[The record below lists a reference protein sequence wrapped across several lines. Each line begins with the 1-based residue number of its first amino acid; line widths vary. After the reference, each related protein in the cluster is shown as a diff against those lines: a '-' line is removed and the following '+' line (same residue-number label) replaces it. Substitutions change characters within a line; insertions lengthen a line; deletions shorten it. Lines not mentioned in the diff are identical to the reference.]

1 MTLSI
6 SELDAMSE
14 QEVAAVFRDCCG
26 ATRWVDGMT
35 DRRPFRSRET
45 LFKAAD
51 EEWDECIESDWREAF
66 SQHPRI
72 GDRDAR
78 GTAADE
84 QSGARVASATVQ
96 EELRRI
102 NRAYEDKFGHIYIV
116 CASGKSAE
124 EMLEIA
130 QARMNND
137 PGTELRAAAE
147 EQRKI
152 MHIRLKNLAGEV
164 T

>member
-1 MTLSI
+1 
-6 SELDAMSE
+6 MSE
-14 QEVAAVFRDCCG
+14 QEVAAIFRDCCG

-35 DRRPFRSRET
+35 DRRPFRSRDA

-51 EEWDECIESDWREAF
+51 AEWDECAERDWKEAF
-66 SQHPRI
+66 SCHPRI

-84 QSGARVASATVQ
+84 QSGALNASTTIQ
-96 EELRRI
+96 EELHRI

-116 CASGKSAE
+116 CASGKTAE

-130 QARMNND
+130 RQRMSND
-137 PGTELRAAAE
+137 PQTELRAAAE

-152 MHIRLKNLAGEV
+152 MHIRLKKLAGEE